1 MSQPITRRKFLESSA
16 ALALVPSVLR
26 GAETP
31 PKRTA
36 LDQVELGKTGL
47 RLSRIGI
54 GTGSRGGSVQRA
66 LGREGFEKLV
76 RHAWDRGITYIDT
89 ADSYRMHEWI
99 RGAVKGLPREKLF
112 IQTKIGGNP
121 EKPLA
126 EIDRFRKELDTD
138 YLDSVLVHC
147 AFTSTWDEE
156 RKRVIEGLEEAKA
169 KKLIRAHGA
178 SYHSVPALRRA
189 AGLAWIDVSLVRLNP
204 QGAHIDTG
212 GERWDE
218 RSDASHVPAVLEA
231 LEALRK
237 TRGGMI
243 GMKILGEGD
252 FTSREDR
259 EKAIRFAVT
268 CGLLDAMAIGFKSAA
283 EIDEAIELTDRALAK

>member
-1 MSQPITRRKFLESSA
+1 MSHPITRRRFLESSV
-16 ALALVPSVLR
+16 ALAFVPSALR
-26 GAETP
+26 GAGEP
-31 PKRTA
+31 PRRTA
-36 LDQVELGKTGL
+36 VDQVELGKTGL

-99 RGAVKGLPREKLF
+99 RDAVRGLPREKLF

-121 EKPLA
+121 ENALA
-126 EIDRFRKELDTD
+126 EIDRFRKELGTD

-147 AFTSTWDEE
+147 AFTSKWDEE
-156 RKRVIEGLEEAKA
+156 RKRVIEGLEEAKS

-189 AGLAWIDVSLVRLNP
+189 AELAWIDVNLVRLNP

-218 RSDASHVPAVLEA
+218 RSDASHVPAVVEA
-231 LEALRK
+231 LKVLRK
-237 TRGGMI
+237 TRGGLI

-252 FTSREDR
+252 FTHREDR
-259 EKAIRFAVT
+259 EKAIRYAVS
-268 CGLLDAMAIGFKSAA
+268 CGLLDAMAIGFKSSA
-283 EIDEAIELTDRALAK
+283 EIDEAIELADRALGK